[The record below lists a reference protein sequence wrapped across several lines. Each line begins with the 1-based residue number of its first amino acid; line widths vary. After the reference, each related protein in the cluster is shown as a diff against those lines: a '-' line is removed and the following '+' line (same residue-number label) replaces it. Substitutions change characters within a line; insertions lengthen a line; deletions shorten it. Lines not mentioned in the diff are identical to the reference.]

1 MSTSR
6 CWKLSNPD
14 SIYLRSHLKF
24 ILILEK
30 QLDPSSEVIV
40 RSISQSLNRI
50 LVKPRQPSG
59 RTPATSQHRSL
70 RKHLVAWIQQA
81 HRDTW
86 RFRPSLGQKQ
96 VLRQEKCLTYNVRPP
111 KTIAFSWGSHNSN
124 VTMVYGIYNEL
135 VTGANLNQQ
144 TYRTGASHQLEG
156 IHGRGPTVP
165 EIMGFCSVHNVKAL
179 RKLQKRNHRT
189 MVDIQRL

>member
-1 MSTSR
+1 MSASR

-50 LVKPRQPSG
+50 LVKPRQPQVAP
-59 RTPATSQHRSL
+59 RRHHTTWL

-86 RFRPSLGQKQ
+86 RFHPSLGQKQ
-96 VLRQEKCLTYNVRPP
+96 VLRQEKCLTYVWPVH
-111 KTIAFSWGSHNSN
+111 THTWFAHGSAAGR
-124 VTMVYGIYNEL
+124 VI
-135 VTGANLNQQ
+135 
-144 TYRTGASHQLEG
+144 
-156 IHGRGPTVP
+156 GRGPTVGKFLSNLIP
-165 EIMGFCSVHNVKAL
+165 NFQKSWDSCVHNVSFAKASKKEPSPWL
-179 RKLQKRNHRT
+179 ISRGYSSIYQPYKASQVISNPIVHLH
-189 MVDIQRL
+189 